1 MKEDNMKQGWEIKKL
16 GEVCEVIGGSTPKTN
31 EPTYWDGDFF
41 WVTPAELDGTKLIS
55 STKRTITEAG
65 IKSAHLQLLPA
76 GTVLLSSRAPI
87 GKVAITTVPMYCNQG
102 FKNIICS
109 DKLYNCYV
117 YWFLYAKTEYLNAL
131 GTGATFKEI
140 SKKVVEQIPIP
151 VPPLPVQERI
161 VSELDLLSGIIE
173 KKREQLKELDAL
185 AQSIFYDMFGDPITN
200 EKGWE
205 VKKLGEVCKVNPSKK
220 DTSIGLSNSDIVSF
234 LPMEDLPIKACY
246 HSPKQTRL
254 FSEVQSSYTCFANND
269 VLMAKVTPC
278 FENGKIG
285 IASNLMNGIGYGSS
299 EFIVI
304 RANNIDVIKEYP
316 YFVIQNTS
324 FIENACAQL
333 TGTSGLRRVP
343 RQYVENCNISIPP
356 LPLQHQFATK
366 IEAIEKQKE
375 LIKQSISET
384 ETLFNARM
392 QHYFN

>member
-173 KKREQLKELDAL
+173 KKREQLKELNAL

-205 VKKLGEVCKVNPSKK
+205 VKKLGEVA
-220 DTSIGLSNSDIVSF
+220 DIIGGST
-234 LPMEDLPIKACY
+234 
-246 HSPKQTRL
+246 PKT
-254 FSEVQSSYTCFANND
+254 N
-269 VLMAKVTPC
+269 
-278 FENGKIG
+278 
-285 IASNLMNGIGYGSS
+285 
-299 EFIVI
+299 
-304 RANNIDVIKEYP
+304 IKEYWDGDNYWVTP
-316 YFVIQNTS
+316 AELHGARYICSTERRITNLAVDKTHLT
-324 FIENACAQL
+324 QL
-333 TGTSGLRRVP
+333 PVGTVLLSSRAPIGKVCITRVP
-343 RQYVENCNISIPP
+343 MYCNQGFKNIVCSNKLISEYVYQYLIDKTDFLNSLGSGATFKEISKTTTENISIPIPP
-356 LPLQHQFATK
+356 LPLQHQFASK
-366 IEAIEKQKE
+366 IEAIERQKE

-392 QHYFN
+392 QHYFG

>member
-151 VPPLPVQERI
+151 IPPLPVQEQI

-205 VKKLGEVCKVNPSKK
+205 VKKLGEVA
-220 DTSIGLSNSDIVSF
+220 DIVGGST
-234 LPMEDLPIKACY
+234 
-246 HSPKQTRL
+246 PKT
-254 FSEVQSSYTCFANND
+254 N
-269 VLMAKVTPC
+269 
-278 FENGKIG
+278 
-285 IASNLMNGIGYGSS
+285 
-299 EFIVI
+299 
-304 RANNIDVIKEYP
+304 IKEYWNGDNYWVTP
-316 YFVIQNTS
+316 AELHGTRYISSTERCITDLAVDKAHLT
-324 FIENACAQL
+324 QL
-333 TGTSGLRRVP
+333 PIGTVLLSSRAPIGKVCITRVP
-343 RQYVENCNISIPP
+343 MYCNQGFKNIICSNKLNSEYVYQYLIDKTEFLKSLGTGATFKEISKTTTENITIPIPP
-356 LPLQHQFATK
+356 LPLQRQFASK

-392 QHYFN
+392 QEHFG